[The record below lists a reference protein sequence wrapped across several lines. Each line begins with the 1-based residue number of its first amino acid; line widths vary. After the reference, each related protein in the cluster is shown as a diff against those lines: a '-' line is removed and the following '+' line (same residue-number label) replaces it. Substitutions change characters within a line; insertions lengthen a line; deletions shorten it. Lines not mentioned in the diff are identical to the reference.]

1 MKIVDDKII
10 PHYIQKIKQIINM
23 KYKTHPSDENPGN
36 FNILVKNIKQENT
49 CVALRAPLLL

>member
-1 MKIVDDKII
+1 MKIVADKII
-10 PHYIQKIKQIINM
+10 PHYIQKIKQTKNI

-36 FNILVKNIKQENT
+36 VNILVKNIKQENI